1 MPGGWGLP
9 WGGGGRMFEL
19 IGAQFYLIV
28 FFLFM

>member
-1 MPGGWGLP
+1 MPGGVGLG
-9 WGGGGRMFEL
+9 WGGRMFEL